1 MIDMH
6 LSMHNWMRSE
16 PIEVTVE
23 RLARFGYGSIEIKGE
38 PDQYDTTDVRKLLA
52 DNGLKCWGGV
62 TLTLGERN
70 LCAKDEKQRA
80 ASVDYVKGCVTMV
93 KELEGT
99 EITIVPSTVGKI
111 VPDGTPEEEWSWCVE
126 SLKQIHEHASAAGIV
141 MAIEPLNRFETHFV
155 TRGEQALALADAV
168 SPDVGVCLDCFHMN
182 IEEVDLLETIRTIG
196 PRLKDFHV
204 ADNNRM
210 ACGMGALDWP
220 AIVGALD
227 DIGYDGALT
236 VEFVAPVDR
245 TPANRY
251 PDAVETN
258 PVDISPEEL
267 QFIIDHGSSLL
278 SESFYS
284 MLVEKCATTLLPL
297 IQ

>member
-1 MIDMH
+1 MH

-16 PIEVTVE
+16 PIEVTIA

-38 PDQYDTTDVRKLLA
+38 PDQYDTKDVRAMLSSY
-52 DNGLKCWGGV
+52 GLRCWGGV
-62 TLTLGERN
+62 TLTLADRN
-70 LCAKDEKQRA
+70 LCAKDERQRA
-80 ASVDYVKGCVTMV
+80 ASVDYMKRVVTMV
-93 KELEGT
+93 KELDGT

-111 VPDGTPEEEWSWCVE
+111 VPDGTPDEEWSWCVAG
-126 SLKQIHEHASAAGIV
+126 LKEIHEHASRAGVVI
-141 MAIEPLNRFETHFV
+141 AIEPLNRFETHFV
-155 TRGEQALALADAV
+155 NRGEQALALADAV

-182 IEEVDLLETIRTIG
+182 IEEVDLLDTIRTVG
-196 PRLKDFHV
+196 PRLRDFHV

-220 AIVGALD
+220 SIVGALRD
-227 DIGYDGALT
+227 VNYDGALT
-236 VEFVAPVDR
+236 VEFVAPIDR

-251 PDAVETN
+251 PEAVDTE
-258 PVDISPEEL
+258 PVDISPEEM

-297 IQ
+297 IR